1 MVAELTKDEASRE
14 ALEVLL
20 FQLMELLKGPPVF
33 LDLPEWRENV
43 EDVMNKIKDL
53 SEVAYENLED
63 LVVEAVRRVEVHVQD
78 LDENTEPQQTE
89 RSAQEYFTQVGF
101 VSSEINS
108 LKSI

>member
-1 MVAELTKDEASRE
+1 MAELTKDEASRE

-20 FQLMELLKGPPVF
+20 FQLMELLKSPPVV
-33 LDLPEWRENV
+33 LDLPDWRENV

-63 LVVEAVRRVEVHVQD
+63 LVIEAVRRAEVHVQD
-78 LDENTEPQQTE
+78 LDENTQPQQTE